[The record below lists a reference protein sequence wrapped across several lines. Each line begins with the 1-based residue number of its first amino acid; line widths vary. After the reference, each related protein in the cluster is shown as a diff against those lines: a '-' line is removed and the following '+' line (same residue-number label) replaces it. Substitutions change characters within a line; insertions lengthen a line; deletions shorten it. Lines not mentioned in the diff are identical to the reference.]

1 MKTLKC
7 VLVLFAFV
15 GLLLLGCSDQLQ
27 SPVSPTDQSVQAPG
41 SLEKSFPP
49 REFTSDEIPTD
60 VIDPGIFKY
69 PDGKIMLRGHRG
81 NVLFTAEFFPGDT
94 DPDLLSG
101 PGEVEINGI
110 IDPVTGVGQFHGKL
124 TLRPEAP
131 KAVGGEWEFTWHGD
145 ATFSL
150 AAWLNGPGWT
160 LTIRDVGHGNGGAL
174 TGMQCRMDLIIS
186 FPPDMSTWTGT
197 GQGFIIS
204 H

>member
-1 MKTLKC
+1 MKTLNC
-7 VLVLFAFV
+7 VFVLLAFV
-15 GLLLLGCSDQLQ
+15 GLWLAGCSDELQ
-27 SPVSPTDQSVQAPG
+27 SPVTPIDQG
-41 SLEKSFPP
+41 SLEKIIT
-49 REFTSDEIPTD
+49 REFTATEIPTG
-60 VIDPGIFKY
+60 IINPGILIY
-69 PDGKIMLRGHRG
+69 PDGKIMLIGHRG
-81 NVLFTAEFFPGDT
+81 TVVFGATFLDGVP
-94 DPDLLSG
+94 PDLLTG
-101 PGEVEINGI
+101 PGDVEINGI

-131 KAVGGEWEFTWHGD
+131 EAVGGEWEFTWHGD

-150 AAWLNGPGWT
+150 TAWLNGPGWT

-197 GQGFIIS
+197 GHGFILS

>member
-49 REFTSDEIPTD
+49 REFTSDEIPTG

-81 NVLFTAEFFPGDT
+81 PILFTAEFSLSDT
-94 DPDLLSG
+94 GPDLLTG

-110 IDPVTGVGQFHGKL
+110 TDPIAGVGK
-124 TLRPEAP
+124 
-131 KAVGGEWEFTWHGD
+131 
-145 ATFSL
+145 
-150 AAWLNGPGWT
+150 
-160 LTIRDVGHGNGGAL
+160 
-174 TGMQCRMDLIIS
+174 
-186 FPPDMSTWTGT
+186 
-197 GQGFIIS
+197 
-204 H
+204 

>member
-1 MKTLKC
+1 MKALKC
-7 VLVLFAFV
+7 FAVLFSFV
-15 GLLLLGCSDQLQ
+15 GLTLVGCSDQLQ
-27 SPVSPTDQSVQAPG
+27 SPVSPTDQSISGLG
-41 SLEKSFPP
+41 SLEKSII
-49 REFTSDEIPTD
+49 REFTAIMVPTGG
-60 VIDPGIFKY
+60 DPNAGFTKY

-131 KAVGGEWEFTWHGD
+131 EAAGGEWEFTWHGE

-150 AAWLNGPGWT
+150 TAWLNGPGWT

-186 FPPDMSTWTGT
+186 FPPDMSTWTGK
-197 GQGFIIS
+197 GHGFIIS